1 MFKKLG
7 QIWEAFTQ
15 LGVNEPTNF
24 SLQSRIRLANT
35 FSAIQVGLGFFLL
48 AAFRSQENFNALP
61 FMIFILVSV
70 SIPVF
75 NWARAHQLA
84 RYLLSLMP
92 MVTVL
97 TYDLSAKLSHPEGQ
111 EIISYVSPHFVITSS
126 VCVPLVMFTFRERG
140 WLFSAALPVVVAS
153 LFFDEIYRW
162 FGVHYSQL
170 GLSSR
175 LYGLVGV
182 NVVVVLVI
190 LLSTFWFL
198 MRNNA
203 QNEAFHQ
210 ATEAELARK
219 NEALREKEQLLQQQ
233 LAELEQRRRTEA
245 VQIEVHQTLQE
256 CAQLLEKDWPAE
268 KIYHLVLR
276 QMGRFLHIFQGVFY
290 QCTSDETCCL
300 VSSLGFSKED
310 FLLKNHLADEGLLHQ
325 ALTTGK
331 MQTVHPLPEG
341 YASVRTG
348 LQMIHPQCLI
358 VMPWIWNGG
367 RYGAMEILLPS
378 LLSNPETYF
387 LERLAE
393 SLAAFAARQQFQLSQ
408 KVGLTKDASLPKMS

>member
-1 MFKKLG
+1 MVKKLG
-7 QIWEAFTQ
+7 QIWEAFAQ
-15 LGVNEPTNF
+15 LGVSKYTNF
-24 SLQSRIRLANT
+24 SVQSRIRLANT

-48 AAFRSQENFNALP
+48 AAFSSQEHFNALP
-61 FMIFILVSV
+61 FLIFILVSV
-70 SIPVF
+70 GIPVF

-92 MVTVL
+92 MLTVL
-97 TYDLSAKLSHPEGQ
+97 AYDLSAKLFNPKGQ
-111 EIISYVSPHFVITSS
+111 EIISYVSPRFVITSS
-126 VCVPLVMFTFRERG
+126 VCVPLVMFTFRERA
-140 WLFSAALPVVVAS
+140 WLFSAALPVVLAS

-219 NEALREKEQLLQQQ
+219 NEALLEKEQLLQQQ
-233 LAELEQRRRTEA
+233 LSELEQRRSTEA
-245 VQIEVHQTLQE
+245 AQVKVHQALQE
-256 CAQLLEKDWPAE
+256 CVQALEKDLLPE
-268 KIYHLVLR
+268 EIYPLVLR

-290 QCTSDETCCL
+290 QYSKNDTPQL
-300 VSSLGFSKED
+300 VACRGLSKED
-310 FLLKNHLADEGLLHQ
+310 FLLKSHLTDEGLLQQ
-325 ALTTGK
+325 AFITGK
-331 MQTVHPLPEG
+331 MQMVHPC
-341 YASVRTG
+341 
-348 LQMIHPQCLI
+348 Q
-358 VMPWIWNGG
+358 
-367 RYGAMEILLPS
+367 
-378 LLSNPETYF
+378 
-387 LERLAE
+387 
-393 SLAAFAARQQFQLSQ
+393 
-408 KVGLTKDASLPKMS
+408 